1 MPRGVVLFG
10 KDVRKCLCA
19 GMEGMPFEAERLLRC
34 NRFKSYEF
42 RLGCFLTLGLELAV
56 DSDVGIL
63 VKTGVGLH
71 ARFRLC
77 AAFVNPVIVF
87 EKAHTP
93 FEGFERM
100 VVFEGVSL
108 SLRLFDEFAV
118 RDTGFG
124 PMGRKMVGV
133 EFKEPRTEARGT
145 DDDAFFAG
153 APFFPRVHRTPQGF
167 YSHAGMEVVHT
178 PFVRRGRA
186 RK

>member
-19 GMEGMPFEAERLLRC
+19 GMESKPFEAERLLRI
-34 NRFKSYEF
+34 NRLKNYRF
-42 RLGCFLTLGLELAV
+42 RLLGFLALGLQLAV

-63 VKTGVGLH
+63 VETGVGFH

-77 AAFVNPVIVF
+77 AAFENPVIVF
-87 EKAHTP
+87 EKAHAP
-93 FEGFERM
+93 FEGFEGM

-118 RDTGFG
+118 CYAGFG

-133 EFKEPRTEARGT
+133 EFEEPRTEAGGA

-153 APFFPRVHRTPQGF
+153 ASFFPRVHRTPQGF
-167 YSHAGMEVVHT
+167 HSHAGMEVVHT